1 MPAALPPVIATPE
14 VIGTV
19 RRDGRLRHLFVAGQS
34 ARRALAGHMGTA
46 YATARVDP
54 IAERRRAVQVGLILL
69 ASAAALAAL
78 WLAREIVLLAFLG
91 VLIGVVFS
99 FPVGWLSRVMPRGV
113 ALLIVLLALV
123 GAAVGVAALAAPTLE
138 REIDQLRESAPRAI
152 EKAQGWV
159 RSVQSAT
166 GTGQGKGGGTAQ
178 KAPEVAAKVGEKAVP
193 ALLAVVSGITSI
205 VLVIVLG
212 AFLVY
217 QPDVYRRGIRLMV
230 PREREAVF
238 DEGWQRTGQGLR
250 KWVGGIVVS
259 MTLMGTLTAVALAL
273 VGIDEWLLLGAL
285 TFLGTFVPYVGAVAS
300 AVPGLL
306 AGLAQSPR
314 HFALAGVVYVG
325 VHLVEGYLVEP
336 LVMKRAVEIRPALL
350 LVGQGAFGAVF
361 GLMGIVVATPTL
373 VCIQVLTQ
381 YLWIERRLGK
391 ERFGD

>member
-1 MPAALPPVIATPE
+1 MRQLQPTAPTPGRMRPTPRSARPVPA
-14 VIGTV
+14 
-19 RRDGRLRHLFVAGQS
+19 RLRREAG
-34 ARRALAGHMGTA
+34 AR
-46 YATARVDP
+46 P
-54 IAERRRAVQVGLILL
+54 ERRRRGCWPSSRLQQRSLRGVL

-78 WLAREIVLLAFLG
+78 WLARDVVLLAFLG
-91 VLIGVVFS
+91 ILIGVVFS

-113 ALLIVLLALV
+113 ALLAVLVALV
-123 GAAVGVAALAAPTLE
+123 GAAVGIAVLAAPTLE

-159 RSVQSAT
+159 RRVQSAT
-166 GTGQGKGGGTAQ
+166 GGGENKGGGTAQ

-193 ALLAVVSGITSI
+193 ALVAVVSGITSI
-205 VLVIVLG
+205 ILVIVLG

-238 DEGWQRTGQGLR
+238 DEGWRRTGQGLR

-314 HFALAGVVYVG
+314 HFALAAAVYLG

-336 LVMKRAVEIRPALL
+336 MVMRRAVDLKPALL
-350 LVGQGAFGAVF
+350 LVGQGLFGAVF
-361 GLMGIVVATPTL
+361 GLMGTVVATPL
-373 VCIQVLTQ
+373 IVCSQ
-381 YLWIERRLGK
+381 E
-391 ERFGD
+391 

>member
-1 MPAALPPVIATPE
+1 
-14 VIGTV
+14 
-19 RRDGRLRHLFVAGQS
+19 
-34 ARRALAGHMGTA
+34 
-46 YATARVDP
+46 VDP
-54 IAERRRAVQVGLILL
+54 IAERKRAVQVGLIVL

-78 WLAREIVLLAFLG
+78 WLAREVMLLAFLG

-99 FPVGWLSRVMPRGV
+99 FPVGWLSRVMPRGL
-113 ALLIVLLALV
+113 ALLVVLLALV

-152 EKAQGWV
+152 QKVQSWI

-166 GTGQGKGGGTAQ
+166 GSSQDKGGGTAQ
-178 KAPEVAAKVGEKAVP
+178 KGPEVAAKVGEKAVP
-193 ALLAVVSGITSI
+193 ALVALVSGITSI

-217 QPDVYRRGIRLMV
+217 QPEVYRRGVRLMV

-238 DEGWQRTGQGLR
+238 DEAWRRSSEGLR
-250 KWVGGIVVS
+250 KWVGGIVIS
-259 MTLMGTLTAVALAL
+259 MALMGTFTAIGLAL
-273 VGIDEWLLLGAL
+273 VGIDEWLLLGVL

-306 AGLAQSPR
+306 AGLAQSPK
-314 HFALAGVVYVG
+314 HFLLAAAVYVG
-325 VHLVEGYLVEP
+325 VHLVEGYFVQP
-336 LVMKRAVEIRPALL
+336 LVMRRAVEIRPALL
-350 LVGQGAFGAVF
+350 LFGQGLFGAIF
-361 GLMGIVVATPTL
+361 GLMGTVVATPML

>member
-1 MPAALPPVIATPE
+1 MDPV
-14 VIGTV
+14 
-19 RRDGRLRHLFVAGQS
+19 
-34 ARRALAGHMGTA
+34 
-46 YATARVDP
+46 
-54 IAERRRAVQVGLILL
+54 AERKRAVQVGLILL

-99 FPVGWLSRVMPRGV
+99 FPMGWLSRVMPRGL
-113 ALLIVLLALV
+113 ALLTVLLALV
-123 GAAVGVAALAAPTLE
+123 GAGVGIAALAAPTLE
-138 REIDQLRESAPRAI
+138 REVDQLRESAPRAI
-152 EKAQGWV
+152 QKAQDWV
-159 RSVQSAT
+159 RRVQSAT
-166 GTGQGKGGGTAQ
+166 GGGQGKGGSAAQ

-193 ALLAVVSGITSI
+193 ALLAVVSAITSI
-205 VLVIVLG
+205 ILVIVLG

-217 QPDVYRRGIRLMV
+217 RPEVYRRGIRLMV

-238 DEGWQRTGQGLR
+238 DEAWRRTSEGLR

-273 VGIDEWLLLGAL
+273 VGIDEWLLLGVL

-300 AVPGLL
+300 SVPGLL

-314 HFALAGVVYVG
+314 HFLLAGAVYVG

-350 LVGQGAFGAVF
+350 LVGQGMFGAVF

-373 VCIQVLTQ
+373 VCLQELIR

-391 ERFGD
+391 KRSGD